1 MIMIGFA
8 LGLVWQVQDMQMDD
22 AQVVG
27 RSMFSLNKDV
37 QKKDRR
43 SKLKKQA
50 GIRFD
55 VEERE

>member
-1 MIMIGFA
+1 
-8 LGLVWQVQDMQMDD
+8 MQEKW
-22 AQVVG
+22 QVVG
-27 RSMFSLNKDV
+27 RLILSSNKDV

-43 SKLKKQA
+43 YKLKMQA